1 MVYPNRTS
9 RSSKRPGQGSLA
21 AWTLGSGWIRPDRV
35 TSPAGRHRSP
45 VSNSARRPGVLLALS
60 FVGFVSLGLP
70 DGLLGVAWPSIRAS
84 FGLPLDALG
93 PLLVA
98 TTSGYVLSSFA
109 SGRLLGRMSVG
120 ALLVLSCV
128 ATATSL
134 SGYALAPSWWV
145 MVGFGLLAGLG
156 AGAID
161 AGLNTHVATHHGAR
175 TLNWLHACY
184 GVGAASGP
192 VLMASVLM
200 MGIAWQRGYAWV
212 AAGQG
217 VLAACFAATL
227 RLWPRPS
234 ATSAAAGPG
243 APAPR
248 AATSS
253 STLRL
258 PAAWLGIAAFFVYT
272 GLEASAG
279 AWAYSLLT
287 EARGVGTM
295 TAGTWVSVYWGG
307 LGAGRVVFGF
317 LVGSAPLH
325 ALLRASLLGIVLGA
339 GLVAFDLGALA
350 TCLGLALLGLA
361 SGPIFPSL
369 IATTPER
376 LGELHTANGVGFQI
390 AAAAL
395 GQSLLPAGV
404 GVLASRMGLEVVG
417 PVLLAAALVLF
428 AVHEAIVR
436 SVPGAAGR
444 RATSPAGA

>member
-1 MVYPNRTS
+1 
-9 RSSKRPGQGSLA
+9 
-21 AWTLGSGWIRPDRV
+21 
-35 TSPAGRHRSP
+35 
-45 VSNSARRPGVLLALS
+45 VSDATRRRLLLLALS

-70 DGLLGVAWPSIRAS
+70 DGLLGVAWPSIRES
-84 FGLPLDALG
+84 FDLALDALG

-98 TTSGYVLSSFA
+98 TTTGYVLSSFA
-109 SGRLLGRMSVG
+109 SGRILARLSVG
-120 ALLVLSCV
+120 ALLVLSCL

-134 SGYALAPSWWV
+134 AGYALAPSWGL

-192 VLMASVLM
+192 VLMASVLLQ
-200 MGIAWQRGYAWV
+200 GLAWQRGYAWV
-212 AAGQG
+212 AAGQLI
-217 VLAACFAATL
+217 LAACFAATL
-227 RLWPRPS
+227 RSWPRPGA
-234 ATSAAAGPG
+234 ATNATGEATAANPGGSG
-243 APAPR
+243 APASP
-248 AATSS
+248 AASGA

-287 EARGVGTM
+287 ESRGVGAM
-295 TAGTWVSVYWGG
+295 TAGSWLSFYWGG
-307 LGAGRVVFGF
+307 LGAGRLVFGF

-325 ALLRASLLGIVLGA
+325 ALLRASLLGIVLSA
-339 GLVAFDLGALA
+339 GLVSSDLGALP
-350 TCLGLALLGLA
+350 TFLGLALLGLA
-361 SGPIFPSL
+361 CGPIFPSL

-376 LGELHTANGVGFQI
+376 LGAAHTANGVGFQI

-395 GQSLLPAGV
+395 GQSLLPALV
-404 GVLASRMGLEVVG
+404 GVLASRLGLEVLG
-417 PVLLAAALVLF
+417 PALLTAAVALF
-428 AVHEAIVR
+428 ALHEAIVR
-436 SVPGAAGR
+436 AAASSRPSGLTTDPPSR
-444 RATSPAGA
+444 